1 MKETT
6 RSAEVVRVC
15 VLGFW
20 WIPALLGLVPC
31 GWGQSAAVERR
42 FSQSKVVVE
51 KAIKDLRP
59 SLAGRLPGLDGFADP
74 GQRALDRFQRG
85 YYQCEVTVSS
95 TPSGGSLV
103 QVSAKITAWYD
114 DPTPAK
120 SGYQAII
127 SNGRIENDL
136 LDRLG
141 DSLGEKGTAASA
153 SPTSSSRINP
163 SQPNASPSSGKREE
177 TGPKISAPLPNSSV
191 LADAIAS
198 SKTPATAAVSAPKSG
213 EDVASLQTQR
223 AVANKHA
230 EELTTEARNLEEIL
244 RTQAHPNN
252 LAAVKKSGTPVLAS
266 PNEGAQVLFSATAE
280 DEFEILDMNASW
292 VHVRISGLSRGWILR
307 SNLEL
312 SDSLDA
318 APATK
323 QEPAPAAQGSPFQV
337 SGEQVAPFPGQW
349 APLQGKTVKIISV
362 EETTNKTAN
371 TGSHAKLEFAKS
383 VLGKEYA
390 ELARDAGVAAG
401 IVLIFDAEDG
411 GMMAATLPVLQQWKA
426 GTLSDQALWR
436 RCFFDPPEM
445 SGQAAKP

>member
-1 MKETT
+1 MRQTI
-6 RSAEVVRVC
+6 RIAQLVRVC
-15 VLGFW
+15 LLGIW
-20 WIPALLGLVPC
+20 WVPALLGLIPC
-31 GWGQSAAVERR
+31 SWGQNAAVERR
-42 FSQSKVVVE
+42 FTQSKVVVE
-51 KAIKDLRP
+51 KALKDLRP
-59 SLAGRLPGLDGFADP
+59 ALAGRLPVLDGFADP
-74 GQRALDRFQRG
+74 GSRPLDRFQRG
-85 YYQCEVTVSS
+85 YYQCEVAVSS
-95 TPSGGSLV
+95 TTSGGSLV
-103 QVSAKITAWYD
+103 KVSAKITAWYA
-114 DPTPAK
+114 DPAPGK
-120 SGYQAII
+120 SGYQVLA

-136 LDRLG
+136 LDQLG
-141 DSLGEKGTAASA
+141 DGLGAKGTAPAASA
-153 SPTSSSRINP
+153 SPTSAFPTAASRP
-163 SQPNASPSSGKREE
+163 GGKSEE

-223 AVANKHA
+223 AVASKHV

-266 PNEGAQVLFSATAE
+266 PNEGAQVLFAATAQ
-280 DEFEILDMNASW
+280 DEFEILDINASW
-292 VHVRISGLSRGWILR
+292 VHVRMSGLSRGWILR

-312 SDSLDA
+312 PDSTPA
-318 APATK
+318 APAAK
-323 QEPAPAAQGSPFQV
+323 QEPASPAQAVPFQV
-337 SGEQVAPFPGQW
+337 SGEQIASFPGSW
-349 APLQGKTVKIISV
+349 AALQGKTVKIISV
-362 EETTNKTAN
+362 EETADKSAN

-390 ELARDAGVAAG
+390 ELAHDSGGAAG

-426 GTLSDQALWR
+426 GNLSDEALWR

-445 SGQAAKP
+445 SGQAANP